1 MINLTK
7 MEMHTMRLQDLEQLK
22 DNLEKDFDDFWN
34 YEIFKE
40 ELGNTNS
47 RYLVL
52 LYDNEIVCFGGIKII
67 LDESNLMN
75 IVTRKDKRRNGFAS
89 FVLNELITISE
100 EENCNDITL
109 EVNENNLPAINL
121 YKKFSFLEVGKRKN
135 YYKNGD
141 SAVLMTL
148 KF

>member
-7 MEMHTMRLQDLEQLK
+7 MEMYTMRLQDLEQLK